1 MNRRQAATLVPLG
14 AKPEPSDVVAA
25 HLRDEGGIANLAKR
39 AFPIVI
45 IDPQTLFRRGLALLV
60 RQWHPGASVFDTGDI
75 SQALVDMGLRPRP
88 ELLLVD
94 SHLAGQ
100 WNFAGLIRLVGRLP
114 STPIVLLA
122 NEPDAHAAA
131 SAVEIGARGYV
142 SKTTSEEMLR
152 HALALAVSGEIYL
165 PRESCSSRAGLN
177 AAPRGSRPLRPDSP
191 LQKLTHRQHEV
202 LSHLAHGRS
211 NKEIARCLGLL
222 ESTVKVHV
230 KTILKKLAATNRTQA
245 AMLAVE
251 MGWARRLGLERSRRP
266 APM

>member
-1 MNRRQAATLVPLG
+1 MNRRQAAAVVRLG
-14 AKPEPSDVVAA
+14 PKPALSGDGATRPQGG
-25 HLRDEGGIANLAKR
+25 GGIANLTKR

-75 SQALVDMGLRPRP
+75 GQALSDMGLRPRP

-94 SHLAGQ
+94 SYLASQ
-100 WNFAGLIRLVGRLP
+100 WNFAGLSQLVGRLP
-114 STPIVLLA
+114 STPIILLA
-122 NEPDAHAAA
+122 NEPDAHTAAR
-131 SAVEIGARGYV
+131 AVEIGARGYV
-142 SKTTSEEMLR
+142 SKATSEAVLR

-165 PRESCSSRAGLN
+165 PREFFKNPVGLH
-177 AAPRGSRPLRPDSP
+177 AAPQGSRPLRPDSP
-191 LQKLTHRQHEV
+191 LRKLTYRQSEV

-230 KTILKKLAATNRTQA
+230 KTILKKLAAANRTQA

-251 MGWARRLGLERSRRP
+251 MGWARRLD
-266 APM
+266 A